1 MILFKYKNQKCDDKK
16 QKHYENDNLTT
27 NDIASLFL
35 NGLLLNKLD
44 QYLT

>member
-1 MILFKYKNQKCDDKK
+1 MIILKYKNKKCDVKK
-16 QKHYENDNLTT
+16 QKHCENDNLTT